1 MNQSDKSGITMKL
14 YLFFLFCVLLAGES
28 PALERRVMG
37 NDFERGLQGWKV
49 WNAGT
54 GVLTLR
60 GGSAL
65 LKPSAEQKRVLAGSG
80 FGLRELD
87 GMHFNWS
94 MRVRGTGF
102 VRFGIWTYEKDD
114 SGTVGAER
122 ACTGQERKNKRD
134 RDNY

>member
-1 MNQSDKSGITMKL
+1 MKL
-14 YLFFLFCVLLAGES
+14 HLFFLFCLLLAGES

-60 GGSAL
+60 SGSAL
-65 LKPSAEQKRVLAGSG
+65 LKPSAGQKRVLAGSG

-87 GMHFNWS
+87 GMCFNWS

-102 VRFGIWTYEKDD
+102 VRFGIWTYEKMI
-114 SGTVGAER
+114 
-122 ACTGQERKNKRD
+122 QER
-134 RDNY
+134 